1 VHNPP
6 LKNGLQMYGFKFYLS
21 K

>member
-1 VHNPP
+1 
-6 LKNGLQMYGFKFYLS
+6 LQMYGFKFYLS